1 MLEPLGI
8 ERIQTALAD
17 RSGWLE
23 LGAILACFAAGWWID
38 RKVHV
43 SSPSDSR
50 MAKFG
55 TGGVNRLIF
64 PLASLALLLVV
75 RSAMHSFGTLVFFPF
90 AVPLAVA
97 LALIRLCV
105 YALRSAFGEGRH
117 LPGSERTVSF
127 VIWGALLLYY
137 IGVLPEVMSTL
148 EGAELSIGRSKVNLL
163 DLGRAGVI
171 IVLSLMISLW
181 VSGFVETWL
190 MRMPNVDRNVRV
202 VMAKVSRALMLIL
215 GLLITLPLLGIDLTV
230 LSVFGGA
237 LGVGIGLGL
246 QKLASNYIAG
256 FTILLDH
263 SIRIGDLVTVDN
275 RSGVVTKATARY
287 VVVRSLDGIEAIV
300 PNETLVTTTVLNHSH
315 SDRNVRVAIAVQI
328 SYESD
333 LDRALQ
339 LMEEVAL
346 GEPRVLRGALAP
358 MAVVVRFAENGI
370 DLELG
375 FWINDPETGH
385 GNLRSAINRG
395 IWKAFGSNDIQ
406 IPYPRRDVRVVGLE
420 SPPSAPTE
428 GQAGQDPGKPG

>member
-8 ERIQTALAD
+8 ERIQAALAD

-23 LGAILACFAAGWWID
+23 LGAIVACFLVGWWID

-43 SSPSDSR
+43 SSASESR

-64 PLASLALLLVV
+64 PLASLALLVV
-75 RSAMHSFGTLVFFPF
+75 ARSAMHSFGTLVFFPF
-90 AVPLAVA
+90 AIPLAVA
-97 LALIRLCV
+97 LAMIRLCV
-105 YALRSAFGEGRH
+105 YALRSAFGEGRQ
-117 LPGSERTVSF
+117 LPASERTVSF
-127 VIWGALLLYY
+127 IIWGALLLYY
-137 IGVLPEVMSTL
+137 IGVLPEIMSTL
-148 EGAELSIGRSKVNLL
+148 EGAELSIGRSKFNLL
-163 DLGRAGVI
+163 DLGRAAVI

-181 VSGFVETWL
+181 VSGFVESWL

-202 VMAKVSRALMLIL
+202 VMSKFSRALMLIL
-215 GLLITLPLLGIDLTV
+215 GLLITLPFVGIDLTV

-263 SIRIGDLVTVDN
+263 SIRIGDLITVDN
-275 RSGVVTKATARY
+275 RSGIVTRATARY

-315 SDRNVRVAIAVQI
+315 SDRNVRIAIAVQI

-333 LDRALQ
+333 LERALQ

-346 GEPRVLRGALAP
+346 GEARVLRGALAP
-358 MAVVVRFAENGI
+358 AAIVVRFADNGI
-370 DLELG
+370 ELELG
-375 FWINDPETGH
+375 VWINDPESGH
-385 GNLRSAINRG
+385 GMLRSAINRG
-395 IWKAFGSNDIQ
+395 IWKAFGSNDIE
-406 IPYPRRDVRVVGLE
+406 IPYPRRDVRMVGLGNPS
-420 SPPSAPTE
+420 SPPPE
-428 GQAGQDPGKPG
+428 GQAGKDAGKPG